1 MPVAVGA
8 SAVAGTPTLF
18 LLDAPDMDLGNLCHV
33 YDFRSSGESG
43 ENKNSPGI
51 ATGEGEREAVVG
63 VRMMRGE
70 EGENDS
76 LLMGSGSGC
85 GREDLQRLRPALSF
99 VIALFCSYRQGRG
112 AGLLKSDRVAN
123 KVELVLFC
131 VSKVCITERERDTYP
146 CSTPKLPTSFPFPF
160 SRLSV
165 VAVTLSSC

>member
-8 SAVAGTPTLF
+8 SAVAAAGTPTLF

-85 GREDLQRLRPALSF
+85 GREDFERLGPALSF
-99 VIALFCSYRQGRG
+99 VIASFCSYRRGRG
-112 AGLLKSDRVAN
+112 AGLLRSDQVAN
-123 KVELVLFC
+123 KAELVLLFFC
-131 VSKVCITERERDTYP
+131 ISNH
-146 CSTPKLPTSFPFPF
+146 TS
-160 SRLSV
+160 V
-165 VAVTLSSC
+165 